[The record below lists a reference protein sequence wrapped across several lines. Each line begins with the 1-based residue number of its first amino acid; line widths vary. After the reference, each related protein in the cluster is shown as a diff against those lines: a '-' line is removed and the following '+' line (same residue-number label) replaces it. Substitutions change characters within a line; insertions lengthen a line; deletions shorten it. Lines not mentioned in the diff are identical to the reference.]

1 MSWLIVPLLLSS
13 SIVLLLL
20 SSSSI
25 VLLLSYAMIAET
37 FASSVFTAIGAA
49 LFTIVS
55 PVHTRSSSN
64 KGGGDNVGS
73 FGRLSDIVPVC
84 TGSSCCCNSQYRV
97 SHGAS
102 FPVYPEV
109 EGRRMG
115 CSLVDYVVVPAVVIV
130 FCCIYTYIH
139 RCILLCTMM
148 P

>member
-1 MSWLIVPLLLSS
+1 MSWLIVPLLSS
-13 SIVLLLL
+13 SIVLLL
-20 SSSSI
+20 SSSI

-64 KGGGDNVGS
+64 KGGGDSVGS

-102 FPVYPEV
+102 FPVYPE
-109 EGRRMG
+109 GRRMG
-115 CSLVDYVVVPAVVIV
+115 CSLVDYVVVTAVVIV